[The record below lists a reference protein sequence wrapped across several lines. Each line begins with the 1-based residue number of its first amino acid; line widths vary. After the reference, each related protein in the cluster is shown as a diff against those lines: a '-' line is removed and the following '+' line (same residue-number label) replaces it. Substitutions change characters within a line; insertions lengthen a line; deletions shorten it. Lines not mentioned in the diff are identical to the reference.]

1 MRRRRRVALALAA
14 LASLAALGWA
24 VSELTSGDGGG
35 DYASFERCPLG
46 DPRTDLCLYTQTAGG
61 EFVVGEKTVPLSRA
75 ITLQGGVHVVQN
87 REREIVEDQF
97 IAAAGGETVSRTPQP
112 VPGGL
117 PAVVDPGLLPPALRK
132 SYDQLVAGGATEVT
146 ATIELAAPPSS
157 IAIDVQNLIEGEGTA
172 LVLPVKVRLSGALLG
187 AGCRLGSSRRPV
199 SLRLSTGRTDP
210 PAPNRPIEGKTGKA
224 KLKDDYNLTVL
235 KGSSLVN
242 NSFAAPGAEGCGRA
256 REGLLDRAVDGA
268 LHLPA
273 PAGHNTAILD
283 GTLQEANASAVKSH

>member
-1 MRRRRRVALALAA
+1 MALALAA

-24 VSELTSGDGGG
+24 VSELTSSGGG
-35 DYASFERCPLG
+35 GNDYASFERCPLG
-46 DPRTDLCLYTQTAGG
+46 DPRTDLCLYTHTVGG
-61 EFVVGEKTVPLSRA
+61 EIVVGEKTVPLSGT

-87 REREIVEDQF
+87 GEREIVKDQF
-97 IAAAGGETVSRTPQP
+97 IAAAGGETLSRTPQV

-117 PAVVDPGLLPPALRK
+117 PAVVDPGLLAPALRRA
-132 SYDQLVAGGATEVT
+132 YRELVARGTAPVT
-146 ATIELAAPPSS
+146 ATIELAEPPSS

-199 SLRLSTGRTDP
+199 SLRLTTGRTDP
-210 PAPNRPIEGKTGKA
+210 PAPNRPIAGKTGKA
-224 KLKDDYNLTVL
+224 KLKDDYNLTVMH
-235 KGSSLVN
+235 GSSLVN
-242 NSFAAPGAEGCGRA
+242 NSFAAPTAEGCGGGARA
-256 REGLLDRAVDGA
+256 GPLDRAVDGA

-283 GTLQEANASAVKSH
+283 GTLQEANAAAVKATRRR